1 MLNLSNVEVVYDKVF
16 LAIRGVSLSVD
27 EGSMVALLG
36 SNGAG
41 KSTTL
46 KAISGLLAPGRA
58 EGTCGSVACLAEN
71 SVPYGARRRVSMG
84 LVHVMEG
91 RRIFGHLTPDDNLL
105 GAYKSGGSRAR
116 LNQLR
121 DRVYDFFPRLTE

>member
-16 LAIRGVSLSVD
+16 LAIRGVSLSV
-27 EGSMVALLG
+27 EQGGMVALLG
-36 SNGAG
+36 ANGAG

-46 KAISGLLAPGRA
+46 KAISGLLAPERGDVTR
-58 EGTCGSVACLAEN
+58 GSVEFMGEDI
-71 SVPYGARRRVSMG
+71 VPYGAPRRVAMG

-105 GAYKSGGSRAR
+105 AAYR
-116 LNQLR
+116 
-121 DRVYDFFPRLTE
+121 